1 MTGTRTDDATRQEQA
16 PERSEGA
23 APRPAIV
30 RQQHTADDIAFALE
44 DLLDRMDRS
53 PTLEEIQALTAALG
67 RHERSVLARFFTRLS
82 AAA

>member
-1 MTGTRTDDATRQEQA
+1 MSA
-16 PERSEGA
+16 ERSEVA
-23 APRPAIV
+23 APQPAIA

-53 PTLEEIQALTAALG
+53 PTLEEIHALTAALG